1 MVILSTPVIG
11 DVTVFDLIVFSLIVA
26 ASVVIANITGA
37 YIKKSLS
44 DRIRQDEMVKIVKI
58 TQAAIILF
66 GIFISLPSFNVN
78 VGELLL
84 IGGTAGIIIGF
95 ASQRLVTNIGSGI
108 FLIIERPVKIGDTV
122 KIGNTAGTIEDI
134 RILSTTIKTYEGI
147 YIRIPNET
155 VFNSE
160 ITNYVANVARR
171 FEYRIAIRYSDDADQ
186 AIRIIHELLAAHP
199 FVLKNPPPSVY
210 VDELGDNGVIIMV
223 RIWAPS
229 REWWSVRTGMLLK
242 IKQALEQEGF
252 GFPFPQR
259 EVWFANENKNRDG
272 QPVSAGGVVPGGE
285 AAGPDAGRL

>member
-11 DVTVFDLIVFSLIVA
+11 DVTVFNLIVFALIVA
-26 ASVVIANITGA
+26 ASVIIANIVGS

-44 DRIRQDEMVKIVKI
+44 DRIRQDEMTKIIKF
-58 TQAAIILF
+58 TQAAIVLI

-78 VGELLL
+78 IGELLL

-122 KIGNTAGTIEDI
+122 KIGETEGNIKDI
-134 RILSTTIKTYEGI
+134 RLLSTTIRTYEGI

-171 FEYRIAIRYSDDADQ
+171 FEYRIAIRYSDDAGL
-186 AIRIIHELLAAHP
+186 AIRIITELLAAEP
-199 FVLKNPPPSVY
+199 FVLINPPPSLY

-229 REWWSVRTGMLLK
+229 LEWWSVRTEMLWK
-242 IKQALEQEGF
+242 IKLALERERL

-259 EVWFANENKNRDG
+259 EVWFARENKNGDS
-272 QPVSAGGVVPGGE
+272 QPASDSGE
-285 AAGPDAGRL
+285 

>member
-171 FEYRIAIRYSDDADQ
+171 FEYRMAIRYSDDADQ
-186 AIRIIHELLAAHP
+186 AIRIIYELLEAHP

-210 VDELGDNGVIIMV
+210 VDELGDNGVILMV
-223 RIWAPS
+223 RI
-229 REWWSVRTGMLLK
+229 
-242 IKQALEQEGF
+242 
-252 GFPFPQR
+252 
-259 EVWFANENKNRDG
+259 
-272 QPVSAGGVVPGGE
+272 
-285 AAGPDAGRL
+285 